1 MYSSLSALQAPAG
14 FRRIRSNVRRIVS
27 WETGAKFLGR
37 IWLAIRSFFSILFH
51 GSLPEDAITKLCLAR
66 RGAPKP
72 QAASSAPAAP
82 RVSDG
87 ALQMLSILQRDSRLI
102 DFIMED
108 VASYSDDQVGAAV
121 RGLHDQARESL
132 ARYVKLEPVIDGVEG
147 TFTKPASTDPA
158 AVKFVGNVPA
168 GKPSGGLLRHKGW
181 RASKV
186 DLPPLNAKQDSSIIA
201 PAEIEIE

>member
-1 MYSSLSALQAPAG
+1 
-14 FRRIRSNVRRIVS
+14 
-27 WETGAKFLGR
+27 LGR

-51 GSLPEDAITKLCLAR
+51 GSLPEDAIGTLGLAR

-82 RVSDG
+82 RASDG

-108 VASYSDDQVGAAV
+108 VAAYSDDQVGAAV

-147 TFTKPASTDPA
+147 TFTKPTSSDPA

-181 RASKV
+181 RAAKI
-186 DLPPLNAKQDSSIIA
+186 DLPPLNAKQDSAIIA